1 MTKPLQLGII
11 KKQKICPDLQK
22 FNFMIETTLQDNKIS
37 QLFIVDIKFDK
48 KNANKK
54 KQLFNEIYTPIF
66 EKNKSP
72 DSSEQSAFQLLD
84 TMRKNDKE
92 YLNL

>member
-11 KKQKICPDLQK
+11 KKQKICPDLRK

-54 KQLFNEIYTPIF
+54 K
-66 EKNKSP
+66 
-72 DSSEQSAFQLLD
+72 
-84 TMRKNDKE
+84 
-92 YLNL
+92 